1 MYVYIFIFIVYNYAR
16 GGKGASIIYGKERK
30 KHMAISD
37 AHKQATI
44 RYASKTYK
52 RVPLDLRH
60 EDYTRLQEA
69 ATATSLSVNGYIKA
83 AIAEKISRDSI
94 RSAAHIA
101 DAEAP
106 AAPATEPS
114 GQKIKSHKAAAAT
127 PPELEAVDLQRLLTD
142 ARYQLDIMDIYGQE
156 QTQRLLDQAR
166 SK

>member
-1 MYVYIFIFIVYNYAR
+1 
-16 GGKGASIIYGKERK
+16 
-30 KHMAISD
+30 MAISD

-69 ATATSLSVNGYIKA
+69 AAATSLSVNGYIKA

-94 RSAAHIA
+94 RSAAE
-101 DAEAP
+101 DAEP
-106 AAPATEPS
+106 EPS
-114 GQKIKSHKAAAAT
+114 SQKTKSHT
-127 PPELEAVDLQRLLTD
+127 PELETVDLQRLLTD

>member
-1 MYVYIFIFIVYNYAR
+1 
-16 GGKGASIIYGKERK
+16 
-30 KHMAISD
+30 MATSD

-52 RVPLDLRH
+52 RVPLDLRR

-69 ATATSLSVNGYIKA
+69 AAATSLSVNGYIKA

-94 RSAAHIA
+94 RSAAP
-101 DAEAP
+101 DVEAP
-106 AAPATEPS
+106 VAESEPS
-114 GQKIKSHKAAAAT
+114 SQKIKSQT
-127 PPELEAVDLQRLLTD
+127 PDPETVDLQRLLTD
-142 ARYQLDIMDIYGQE
+142 ARYQLDIMDIYGQG

>member
-1 MYVYIFIFIVYNYAR
+1 MT
-16 GGKGASIIYGKERK
+16 
-30 KHMAISD
+30 ISD

-69 ATATSLSVNGYIKA
+69 AAATSLSVNGYIKA

-94 RSAAHIA
+94 RSAARIA
-101 DAEAP
+101 DAEGP
-106 AAPATEPS
+106 AAEPEPPS
-114 GQKIKSHKAAAAT
+114 QKIKSHT
-127 PPELEAVDLQRLLTD
+127 PGQETVDLQRLLTD

>member
-1 MYVYIFIFIVYNYAR
+1 
-16 GGKGASIIYGKERK
+16 
-30 KHMAISD
+30 MAISD

-69 ATATSLSVNGYIKA
+69 AAATSLSVNGYIKA
-83 AIAEKISRDSI
+83 AIAEKINRDSI
-94 RSAAHIA
+94 RSAAP
-101 DAEAP
+101 DTEAP
-106 AAPATEPS
+106 AAEPEPS
-114 GQKIKSHKAAAAT
+114 SQKTKNHT
-127 PPELEAVDLQRLLTD
+127 PNLEAVDMQRLLTD

>member
-1 MYVYIFIFIVYNYAR
+1 
-16 GGKGASIIYGKERK
+16 
-30 KHMAISD
+30 MAISD

-69 ATATSLSVNGYIKA
+69 AAATSLSVNGYIKA

-94 RSAAHIA
+94 RSAAEDA
-101 DAEAP
+101 DTEAP
-106 AAPATEPS
+106 AAASEPS
-114 GQKIKSHKAAAAT
+114 SQKIKSHT
-127 PPELEAVDLQRLLTD
+127 PDLEEVDLQRLLTD
-142 ARYQLDIMDIYGQE
+142 ARYQLDIMDIYGHE

>member
-30 KHMAISD
+30 KPMAISD

-69 ATATSLSVNGYIKA
+69 AAATSLSVNGYIKA

-94 RSAAHIA
+94 RSAAE
-101 DAEAP
+101 DAEGP
-106 AAPATEPS
+106 AAPAAEPEPS
-114 GQKIKSHKAAAAT
+114 SQKIKSHMET
-127 PPELEAVDLQRLLTD
+127 VDLQRLLTD